1 MRNAFVILC
10 LIASA
15 TSSSAVSRAAS
26 FMRFGE
32 RGRNQDRRQ
41 RRESGWLRG
50 GLLMR
55 VPLALSFLALGA
67 LLPATARSGLIGSF
81 GENVDSPNANGASAT
96 ANVRLCFTALLP
108 FPDPTTCS
116 HAGAP
121 PYLFEDLV
129 LSTADAGATF
139 VASTA
144 SDPDFAAAAG
154 YLTNG
159 VNDDVEVDWG
169 PVGGTNTGS
178 YSGSGQ
184 TESVRFFGGDF
195 GIDFAGYVIESI
207 SMTLSNDFSVTPDFG
222 ADRTAIT
229 GSIQVQVFGQI
240 VPEPSP
246 LVLLALGF
254 GALASRRRRQRPRR
268 AARAAM
274 TPA

>member
-1 MRNAFVILC
+1 MRK
-10 LIASA
+10 
-15 TSSSAVSRAAS
+15 RHH
-26 FMRFGE
+26 
-32 RGRNQDRRQ
+32 DQ
-41 RRESGWLRG
+41 RRESEIRQVDAG
-50 GLLMR
+50 GGRLTR
-55 VPLALSFLALGA
+55 VSLALSFLALGA
-67 LLPATARSGLIGSF
+67 LLPATARGGLIGSF

-96 ANVRLCFTALLP
+96 ANVRLCFTALVPLP
-108 FPDPTTCS
+108 DVTTCS
-116 HAGAP
+116 NDAGA

-159 VNDDVEVDWG
+159 VDDGVEVDWG
-169 PVGGTNTGS
+169 PVGGTSTGS
-178 YSGSGQ
+178 YSGSGRP
-184 TESVRFFGGDF
+184 ESFRFFGGDF

-207 SMTLSNDFSVTPDFG
+207 SMTLSNDFSVTPDFV

-229 GSIQVQVFGQI
+229 GSIHVQVFGQI

-254 GALASRRRRQRPRR
+254 GALASRRRRGSGAQGDPLAGNVSEPVAPRS
-268 AARAAM
+268 
-274 TPA
+274 

>member
-1 MRNAFVILC
+1 MRA
-10 LIASA
+10 
-15 TSSSAVSRAAS
+15 
-26 FMRFGE
+26 
-32 RGRNQDRRQ
+32 
-41 RRESGWLRG
+41 
-50 GLLMR
+50 
-55 VPLALSFLALGA
+55 LALSFLALGA
-67 LLPATARSGLIGSF
+67 LLPATARGGLIGSF

-116 HAGAP
+116 NDEGA

-139 VASTA
+139 VVSTA

-159 VNDDVEVDWG
+159 VDDSVEVDWG
-169 PVGGTNTGS
+169 PVGGASTGS
-178 YSGSGQ
+178 YSGSGS
-184 TESVRFFGGDF
+184 TESSRFFGGAL
-195 GIDFAGYVIESI
+195 GVDFAGYAIDSI

-222 ADRTAIT
+222 ANRTAIR
-229 GSIQVQVFGQI
+229 GSIQVQVFGQV

-274 TPA
+274 ARA